1 MNKFIAAIAAF
12 SLTFAATMWAAPAGA
27 EERIITIGTGAITG
41 VYYPAG
47 GAICRLINRGRK
59 EHGIR
64 CFVESTGGSVYN
76 LRALHE
82 GELNFGIVQ
91 SDWQYNAYNGSGMFA
106 DSTPFKDLRSVF
118 SLHSEMFTV
127 AVARDS
133 GIRDFDGLKGKRVN
147 IGDAGSG
154 LGDIMMSLVT
164 AHGWTKHSFAETTEL
179 RPTEAGRALCEGKI
193 DAMIFAAGHPNGL
206 IQDITSNCG
215 AKLIPLVGK
224 EVDELLVKNPFYAR
238 TAIPGGMYQGN
249 PQNIPTFGVKA
260 TLVTTAQTDDETV
273 YQLVKAVFDNFEN
286 FQTLHFV
293 FATLDK
299 DRMVNTGL
307 IAPIH
312 PGALRYYREM
322 GLLKE
327 VNDAAPAPRAK
338 LAPASVPAGEPVSAG
353 QTPRK
358 NPLRAR
364 PGEEMDLQS
373 GE

>member
-1 MNKFIAAIAAF
+1 MKKKIAILFTAGCMA
-12 SLTFAATMWAAPAGA
+12 LFAAMPVQA

-64 CFVESTGGSVYN
+64 CFVESTGGSIYN
-76 LRALHE
+76 LRALHD

-91 SDWQYNAYNGSGMFA
+91 SDWQYNAFNGKGMFA
-106 DSTPFKDLRSVF
+106 ESQPFKDLRSVF
-118 SLHSEMFTV
+118 SLHSEMFTI
-127 AVARDS
+127 AVAQKS
-133 GIRDFDGLKGKRVN
+133 GIKDFSGLKGKRVN

-154 LGDIMMSLVT
+154 LGEIMMSLVE
-164 AHGWTKHSFAETTEL
+164 AHGWTKQSFIETMEL
-179 RPTEAGRALCEGKI
+179 RPTDAGRALCEGKI

-215 AKLIPLVGK
+215 AKLIPLAGP
-224 EVDELLVKNPFYAR
+224 EVDELLSKNPFYAR

-260 TLVTTAQTDDETV
+260 TLVTTAQADDETV

-299 DRMVNTGL
+299 ERMVNTGL

-327 VNDAAPAPRAK
+327 KGESMAPVRA
-338 LAPASVPAGEPVSAG
+338 LQPAGEAVDSEKKPANAAG
-353 QTPRK
+353 TRL

-364 PGEEMDLQS
+364 PGEEMDLQT